1 MAVRD
6 VNTGSLDRLGPARST
21 HPFKARQGLKSP
33 STSHLFS
40 RVSVYYEDT
49 REPFYIFVFSK
60 YNSFFLRIL
69 STILKILFIDF
80 WKWKHNSIQTQ
91 IDVQKMESK
100 FSKIKGESI
109 NQNQEKRDVEQIY
122 ERNQNWVYDL
132 SYSPLIHDII
142 TV

>member
-60 YNSFFLRIL
+60 YNSFFFKNSKYNTEDFIHRL
-69 STILKILFIDF
+69 LKV
-80 WKWKHNSIQTQ
+80 KTQ
-91 IDVQKMESK
+91 LHPNAD
-100 FSKIKGESI
+100 
-109 NQNQEKRDVEQIY
+109 
-122 ERNQNWVYDL
+122 
-132 SYSPLIHDII
+132 
-142 TV
+142 